1 MKLYEL
7 TCIKKLN
14 SLSVS
19 DLIMYFIDNSKYM
32 FAGNGAQ
39 AYVFIHPNNKEVIR
53 FWIYDD
59 AYEHFIKYIKTHSDN
74 EFLPKIHKGINQ
86 LKFKNHIIK
95 YVRIEKLKPLTNSNM
110 VYGVNFKKLISV
122 IHKSI
127 EKRGI
132 TKAVNDYDNGKF
144 KNELALIIDML
155 SVSDNPD
162 INSIIQFYDT
172 YFDILKTSNSKILP
186 DLHSNNVMLRGNVPV
201 ITDPLNDTESS
212 WLTLDKLSK
221 KHETIHTV

>member
-7 TCIKKLN
+7 TGIKKLN
-14 SLSVS
+14 LLSVS

-53 FWIYDD
+53 FWIYDE
-59 AYEHFIKYIKTHSDN
+59 AYESFVNYVKSHSDN
-74 EFLPKIHKGINQ
+74 EFLPKIYKGINQ
-86 LKFKNHIIK
+86 IKFKNHIIK
-95 YVRIEKLKPLTNSNM
+95 YVRVEKLKPLTNSHIIF
-110 VYGVNFKKLISV
+110 GTNFKKLISI

-132 TKAVNDYDNGKF
+132 AKSISDYDSGKF
-144 KNELALIIDML
+144 KNELILAIDML

-162 INSIIQFYDT
+162 VSSIIRFYDI
-172 YFDILKTSNSKILP
+172 YFDILKTSNSKIIP
-186 DLHSNNVMLRGNVPV
+186 DLHSNNVMLRGKFPI
-201 ITDPLNDTESS
+201 ITDPLNDIESS

-221 KHETIHTV
+221 KS